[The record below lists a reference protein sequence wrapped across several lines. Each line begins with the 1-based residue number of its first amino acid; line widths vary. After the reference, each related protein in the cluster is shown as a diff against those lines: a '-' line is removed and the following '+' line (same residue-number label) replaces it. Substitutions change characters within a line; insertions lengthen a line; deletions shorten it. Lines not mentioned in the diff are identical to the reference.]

1 MGPKNG
7 HSHIRGWGADL
18 DHRNRPAY
26 PKERKPPRLENVHW
40 SEPEQQLQQVKVLH
54 SLARAGLTSVFGSTL
69 PPTGLSGFIRA
80 QAYKLS
86 ENDVG
91 HWLLLLF
98 ADRVNA
104 VEGLVDDVRRSPRGR
119 VVAGLAGAAA
129 IGGLGYLLYRR
140 LNKRR

>member
-1 MGPKNG
+1 MATKRNG

-40 SEPEQQLQQVKVLH
+40 TVPEQQLQQVRVFH
-54 SLARAGLTSVFGSTL
+54 SSQRPGLTPVFGSTL
-69 PPTGLSGFIRA
+69 PPRGLSGFIRT
-80 QAYKLS
+80 QAFKLG
-86 ENDVG
+86 ENDLA

-104 VEGLVDDVRRSPRGR
+104 VEGIVDDVRRSPRGR
-119 VVAGLAGAAA
+119 VLAGIAGVGA
-129 IGGLGYLLYRR
+129 LGFLLYRGLR
-140 LNKRR
+140 KRR